1 LAWSLVE
8 PSKEEEERME
18 GLELG
23 GVRRMKVRFESV
35 KVKIG
40 NHVESVVLSVEI

>member
-1 LAWSLVE
+1 LAWSLTG
-8 PSKEEEERME
+8 PSPAEEERVE

-23 GVRRMKVRFESV
+23 AVRRMKVRFDSV

-40 NHVESVVLSVEI
+40 NHVESIALPGEI